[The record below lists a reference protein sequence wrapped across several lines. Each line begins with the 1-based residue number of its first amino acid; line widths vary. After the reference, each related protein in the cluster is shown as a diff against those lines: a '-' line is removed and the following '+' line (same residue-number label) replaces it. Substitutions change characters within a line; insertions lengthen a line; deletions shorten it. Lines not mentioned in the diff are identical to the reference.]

1 MAALWAGHLNRP
13 VCPLWVISGQTI
25 AGQNLALSAVT
36 PKADK
41 MLRYRDCPLSA
52 KSRHRA
58 AVSVRQLLQ
67 GRDQ

>member
-1 MAALWAGHLNRP
+1 
-13 VCPLWVISGQTI
+13 
-25 AGQNLALSAVT
+25 
-36 PKADK
+36 